1 MSSSAPRGS
10 DRPSRGPSE
19 GDDDH
24 WVDRWPIDHRMLLTV
39 GLPVLAILAGAT
51 FVTFQ
56 ADAIEDT
63 YQKEIREREE
73 RDALVELEESFEGV
87 VRSAHTYVITQD
99 TQNRSRLESQ
109 ITTFEDRL
117 ADREDTFEQADRRA
131 EFTSFK
137 ENATTYVEIVRQAQG
152 RIEEDDQEGAQ
163 ELLTSPRTDRKR
175 TNALESLDSL
185 QAAEQRDIDR
195 QKAALADARQTLTR
209 GVLLATVVAL
219 MVTAAVGL
227 DVTRR
232 TRSTLARLSSTLEDR
247 LDRLATTRAD
257 ERARLREQQ
266 EVLEA
271 ARARVNEIAAATD
284 GIDDRLHRS
293 EHYAEAIEQAAI
305 EGTKRLET
313 TRAGLDETEDGL
325 GTLAEEV
332 LDVSEE
338 VDQLEDTADELA
350 SLADEIDMLALNASV
365 EASRTGADVQGLG
378 EVRDLAERSLTRT
391 QRLADAVDSAQ
402 TDTESAAMAL
412 ERSDKALGETRERTR
427 QASEAFDQVED
438 FLDDTQAETE
448 RLRSL
453 ADDQRR
459 ALDEVTA
466 RLEEARDEA
475 EGAADSNQ
483 ATGQLVDD
491 LEEISRRLEEVS

>member
-1 MSSSAPRGS
+1 MSASSPRDS
-10 DRPSRGPSE
+10 DRPTRRSPG

-56 ADAIEDT
+56 ANEIEDA
-63 YQKEIREREE
+63 YQEEVHEREE
-73 RDALVELEESFEGV
+73 RDSLVELEESFEAV

-117 ADREDTFEQADRRA
+117 TDREDTFDDADRRA

-175 TNALESLDSL
+175 TNALESLASL
-185 QAAEQRDIDR
+185 QSAEQRDIDR
-195 QKAALADARQTLTR
+195 QKAALADARRTLIR
-209 GVLLATVVAL
+209 GVLLATAAAL
-219 MVTAAVGL
+219 LVTVAVGF

-232 TRSTLARLSSTLEDR
+232 TRSTLGRLSAALEDG
-247 LDRLATTRAD
+247 LDRLAAARGD
-257 ERARLREQQ
+257 ERARLREQRD
-266 EVLEA
+266 VLDT
-271 ARARVNEIAAATD
+271 ARDRVKEIAAATD

-293 EHYAEAIEQAAI
+293 QHYTEAIEQAAR

-313 TRAGLDETEDGL
+313 TRAGLDETEEGL
-325 GTLAEEV
+325 GTLAEEI

-365 EASRTGADVQGLG
+365 EASRTGAEVQGLG

-391 QRLADAVDSAQ
+391 QRVADAADNAQ

-412 ERSDKALGETRERTR
+412 ERSDKALGTARERTR
-427 QASEAFDQVED
+427 QASQAFDQVED
-438 FLDDTQAETE
+438 FLDDTQAETD

-466 RLEEARDEA
+466 RLQEARGDA
-475 EGAADSNQ
+475 EVAADSNE
-483 ATGQLVDD
+483 ATEHLVGD
-491 LEEISRRLEEVS
+491 LEAISRRLEEVS